1 MPLVKFQADDQLAEK
16 VMEST
21 GYRVA
26 SKAFAYAAERSLRQ
40 QVDLKHARAEIE
52 ELRRQ
57 VLSYQQTL
65 AAARDA
71 AIQLAEV
78 AGQGDFFQAKETTR
92 SRLRHHMEPET
103 SPRAGE
109 SMDHF
114 LARLNRTGRG

>member
-1 MPLVKFQADDQLAEK
+1 MPLVKFQADDKLAEK
-16 VMEST
+16 VMDLT

-26 SKAFAYAAERSLRQ
+26 SKAFAYAAERCLRLEA
-40 QVDLKHARAEIE
+40 DLKHSRAEIE

-65 AAARDA
+65 SAARDA

-78 AGQGDFFQAKETTR
+78 AGQGDFFQAKQ
-92 SRLRHHMEPET
+92 SRPVEPDL
-103 SPRAGE
+103 SPRADE

-114 LARLNRTGRG
+114 LARINRAGRK